1 MLFSNKIN
9 PHILKTFLLNAI
21 IKVPRKGVIYMKV
34 EVVGKNGFSPSDANK
49 EYAAK
54 KLAKLKDMLPDYE
67 DVTARVV
74 CKVYKTYHKVEVT
87 IPSKNIILR
96 AEVTEAD
103 LYAAIDGSIDKLMKQ
118 VRRYNDKVKDKLGKP
133 GIKNASVVDEAA
145 EEPKISREKHL
156 DLEPM
161 TAEEAL
167 DQMELLGHDFFV
179 YLDKE
184 TRKTNVIYL
193 RADGDYAILET
204 EAK

>member
-1 MLFSNKIN
+1 
-9 PHILKTFLLNAI
+9 
-21 IKVPRKGVIYMKV
+21 MKV
-34 EVVGKNGFSPSDANK
+34 EVVGKNGFTPSEANK
-49 EYAAK
+49 EYAIK
-54 KLAKLKDMLPDYE
+54 KLGKLKDMLPDYE

-74 CKVYKTYHKVEVT
+74 CKVYKAYHKVEVT

-96 AEVTEAD
+96 AEVMEAD
-103 LYAAIDGSIDKLMKQ
+103 LYAAIDGAIDKLMKQ

-133 GIKNASVVDEAA
+133 GIKTVAVEDTSSQ
-145 EEPKISREKHL
+145 KIAREKHL